1 MRTWKPSNALKLGAL
16 AVVVLTMS
24 AGRAGAADRDR
35 IRIPVGRGEVVPSAE
50 DVRTVAIAEP
60 KVADAAVGSPRT
72 VFVNAKAPG
81 TTTLVVYTE
90 GGHFKIY
97 DVDVFEPNSEKQV
110 MLNVHVSE
118 LNATAKRE
126 LGLDLL
132 ASGKN
137 NVRWLDGTL
146 SGGLFTT
153 KVEPPTVPLSIGQS
167 TDGFI
172 GYTRNDGRL
181 AGSSTWRALE
191 EKGDIRTLANPTLLA
206 SSGQKASFLDGGQ
219 FPVPVSSSSSVGGG
233 IGTGSGGVIVNTAGV
248 TIEWKDFGVKVDFTP
263 VVMDDGSIYLTVAPE
278 VSRLD
283 FTNPVIIGGFRVPIL
298 ISRKASTNVHLM
310 PGENLIIGGLKQT
323 DNEKSR
329 KRVPFLGQIPVLGWF
344 FSTTLTSKVEH
355 ELLIVVSPEMLT
367 AATKMPALP
376 TDRPENK

>member
-1 MRTWKPSNALKLGAL
+1 MPVDPKEEDDSMRTWKPSNALKLGAL

-172 GYTRNDGRL
+172 GYTR
-181 AGSSTWRALE
+181 
-191 EKGDIRTLANPTLLA
+191 
-206 SSGQKASFLDGGQ
+206 
-219 FPVPVSSSSSVGGG
+219 
-233 IGTGSGGVIVNTAGV
+233 
-248 TIEWKDFGVKVDFTP
+248 
-263 VVMDDGSIYLTVAPE
+263 
-278 VSRLD
+278 
-283 FTNPVIIGGFRVPIL
+283 
-298 ISRKASTNVHLM
+298 
-310 PGENLIIGGLKQT
+310 T
-323 DNEKSR
+323 D
-329 KRVPFLGQIPVLGWF
+329 V
-344 FSTTLTSKVEH
+344 
-355 ELLIVVSPEMLT
+355 
-367 AATKMPALP
+367 
-376 TDRPENK
+376 